1 MARRPGR
8 CYRYLSKKA
17 YHKSRFCKSV
27 PDLKIKIWDSGRRKA
42 EVLDFPACI
51 NLVSHARE
59 NISEQ
64 ALDAARIAA
73 HHYMVKTAGRD
84 NFHLRVNVYPFHVLR
99 INKMLSC
106 AGADRLQTGMRQ
118 SFGKPE
124 GRVARIF
131 FDQVVMSIRT
141 KKGNEAAAVEA
152 LRRSKHKFPG
162 RYEIQVSSK
171 FGFTGIQTDEFNRLR
186 EQGCLLANGNTVAVL
201 KEKGPISEYM
211 KKLQRQLQ

>member
-27 PDLKIKIWDSGRRKA
+27 PDLKLKIWDSGRRKA
-42 EVLDFPACI
+42 DVLDFPICI

-131 FDQVVMSIRT
+131 FNQNVMSIRT

-152 LRRSKHKFPG
+152 LTRSRHKFPG
-162 RYEIQVSSK
+162 KYEVQISSK
-171 FGFTGIQTDEFNRLR
+171 FGFTNLFTDEFYKLKD
-186 EQGCLLANGNTVAVL
+186 EGALLANGNTVAVL
-201 KEKGPISEYM
+201 KAKGPITEYM
-211 KKLQRQLQ
+211 KKLSRKL

>member
-27 PDLKIKIWDSGRRKA
+27 PDLKLKIWDSGRRKA
-42 EVLDFPACI
+42 GVLDFPLLV
-51 NLVSHARE
+51 NLVSKSRE

-84 NFHLRVNVYPFHVLR
+84 NFHLRINVYPFHVLR

-124 GRVARIF
+124 GRVARIKF
-131 FDQVVMSIRT
+131 EDVVMSIRT
-141 KKGNEAAAVEA
+141 KNNYKAAAEEA
-152 LRRSKHKFPG
+152 LRRSRHKFPG
-162 RYEIQVSSK
+162 KYEVQVSSK
-171 FGFTGIQTDEFNRLR
+171 FGFTNLFTDDFNKLR
-186 EQGCLLANGNTVAVL
+186 EEGLLKDNGNTVAVI
-201 KEKGPISEYM
+201 KEKGLITEYL
-211 KKLQRQLQ
+211 KKKERAL